1 MTYLKGILLR
11 KKWKTKT
18 KENVDDKIFWE
29 LQSGLTLLITCQI
42 NISILCLGQLIDNF
56 DNPFTLNHPFSDIYH
71 HSPSIPL
78 REEAK
83 DRFEKNIY
91 IQIYECKII

>member
-11 KKWKTKT
+11 EKWKTKT

-29 LQSGLTLLITCQI
+29 LHSGLTLLITCQI
-42 NISILCLGQLIDNF
+42 NSSILCLGQLIDNF
-56 DNPFTLNHPFSDIYH
+56 DINPFTLNHPFSDIYH

-83 DRFEKNIY
+83 D
-91 IQIYECKII
+91 